1 MKFRSE
7 VSRIAE
13 AFNQRA
19 LPFVEIIIVSR
30 KGDIEADYFDR
41 ISLKNV
47 GRNFFHCAKGTLN
60 FSEPN
65 ESIYLLFAWR
75 IIA

>member
-19 LPFVEIIIVSR
+19 LPLVEIIIVSR

-41 ISLKNV
+41 ISLKRMLEEISSIV
-47 GRNFFHCAKGTLN
+47 PRVI
-60 FSEPN
+60 EPN
-65 ESIYLLFAWR
+65 ESIYPLFAWR

>member
-19 LPFVEIIIVSR
+19 LPLVEIIIVSR

-41 ISLKNV
+41 ISLKRMLEEISSIV
-47 GRNFFHCAKGTLN
+47 PRVI
-60 FSEPN
+60 EPN
-65 ESIYLLFAWR
+65 ESLPAFCMANHRMTLV
-75 IIA
+75 

>member
-19 LPFVEIIIVSR
+19 LALVEIIIVSR

-41 ISLKNV
+41 ISLKRMLEEISSIV
-47 GRNFFHCAKGTLN
+47 PRVI
-60 FSEPN
+60 EPN

>member
-19 LPFVEIIIVSR
+19 LPLVEIIIVSR
-30 KGDIEADYFDR
+30 KGDIEADCFDR
-41 ISLKNV
+41 ISLK
-47 GRNFFHCAKGTLN
+47 RMLEEI
-60 FSEPN
+60 S
-65 ESIYLLFAWR
+65 SIVPR
-75 IIA
+75 EH